1 MSDDLIARL
10 TAKPRRFRFDF
21 AFVAQKL
28 AVEVQGAVWTRGRHT
43 RGGGAT
49 SDAEKLSLA
58 AVGGWRVIVATAEH
72 VDSGQAVAWIE
83 QALAQ

>member
-43 RGGGAT
+43 RWGYQRCRKALPGGRRR
-49 SDAEKLSLA
+49 LA
-58 AVGGWRVIVATAEH
+58 GHCGDGRACGQRAGGRL
-72 VDSGQAVAWIE
+72 D
-83 QALAQ
+83 